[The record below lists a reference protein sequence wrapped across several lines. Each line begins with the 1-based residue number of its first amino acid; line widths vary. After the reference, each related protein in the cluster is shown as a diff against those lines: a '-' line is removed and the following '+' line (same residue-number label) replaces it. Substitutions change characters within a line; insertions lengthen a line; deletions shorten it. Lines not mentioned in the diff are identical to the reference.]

1 MNLLVTGAT
10 GILGRVLVLELLKQ
24 GKSVRA
30 TKREMS
36 NLQEV
41 KKSWDFYTDQAD
53 EYFKKIEWV
62 EVDFEDLDSLRIALE
77 GIEGVYHCSA
87 KVSFYPKDEAEMFK
101 TNIEGTKNLLYI
113 AEEKSVKK
121 FLFVSS
127 IAVFNKINEKGEI
140 DEESDFDGKKQ
151 NSAYALSKY
160 LSEMEV
166 WRAYAEGMNTII
178 INPGVIIGSG
188 NWGKSSGDLFPSFE
202 KSPFSFSGGT
212 AYVDVRD
219 VAKTA
224 VILMEKEKFGE
235 RYIIISENKKYKEV
249 ADKIRQFLGKNESVI
264 LPKFWLNLGYGL
276 NLALGWLF
284 PYLRIISK
292 ENIKML
298 TEFTPISNKKIIK
311 ELNFQFISVKDSL
324 DFHLKNYKNTFS
336 KRN

>member
-1 MNLLVTGAT
+1 MVLVTGAT

-41 KKSWDFYTDQAD
+41 KKSWDFYTSQAD

-77 GIEGVYHCSA
+77 GIEEVYHCSA
-87 KVSFYPKDEAEMFK
+87 KVSFYPKDEAEMLR
-101 TNIEGTKNLLYI
+101 TNVEGAKNLLYI
-113 AEEKSVKK
+113 AEEKLVKK

-127 IAVFNKINEKGEI
+127 IAVFDKTNEHGEI
-140 DEESDFDGKKQ
+140 DEESEFDGKKQ

-160 LSEMEV
+160 FSEMEV

-188 NWGKSSGDLFPSFE
+188 NWGNSSGDLFPSFE

-219 VAKTA
+219 VAKIA

>member
-1 MNLLVTGAT
+1 MVLVTGAT

-30 TKREMS
+30 TKRATS
-36 NLQEV
+36 DISEV
-41 KKSWDFYTDQAD
+41 KKSWDFYTDQS
-53 EYFKKIEWV
+53 EEFFKKIEWV
-62 EVDFEDLDSLRIALE
+62 EVDFEDLDSLRIVLE
-77 GIEGVYHCSA
+77 GVDEVYHCSA

-127 IAVFNKINEKGEI
+127 IAVFDKINEKGEI
-140 DEESDFDGKKQ
+140 DEESGFDEKKQ

-284 PYLRIISK
+284 PHLRIISK
-292 ENIKML
+292 KNIKML

>member
-1 MNLLVTGAT
+1 MVLVTGAT

-30 TKREMS
+30 TKRATS
-36 NLQEV
+36 DISEV
-41 KKSWDFYTDQAD
+41 KKSWDFYTDQS
-53 EYFKKIEWV
+53 EEFFKKIEWV

-77 GIEGVYHCSA
+77 GIEEVYHCSA

-113 AEEKSVKK
+113 VEEKSVKK

-127 IAVFNKINEKGEI
+127 IAVFDKINEKGKI
-140 DEESDFDGKKQ
+140 DEESEFDEKKQ

-166 WRAYAEGMNTII
+166 WRAYAEGINTII

-219 VAKTA
+219 VAKIA

-235 RYIIISENKKYKEV
+235 RYTIISENKKYKEV

-284 PYLRIISK
+284 PHLRIISK
-292 ENIKML
+292 KNIKML

-336 KRN
+336 KKD

>member
-1 MNLLVTGAT
+1 MVLVTGAT

-41 KKSWDFYTDQAD
+41 KKSWNFYTSQAD

-77 GIEGVYHCSA
+77 GIEEVYHCSA

-113 AEEKSVKK
+113 VEEKSVKK

-127 IAVFNKINEKGEI
+127 IAVFDKINEKGEI
-140 DEESDFDGKKQ
+140 DEESGFDEKKQ

-219 VAKTA
+219 VAKIA

>member
-1 MNLLVTGAT
+1 MVLVTGAT

-30 TKREMS
+30 TKRATS
-36 NLQEV
+36 DISEV
-41 KKSWDFYTDQAD
+41 KKSWDFYTDQSD
-53 EYFKKIEWV
+53 EFFKKIEWV
-62 EVDFEDLDSLRIALE
+62 EVDFEDLDSLRIVLE
-77 GIEGVYHCSA
+77 GVDEVYHCSA
-87 KVSFYPKDEAEMFK
+87 KVSFYPKDEAEMLR
-101 TNIEGTKNLLYI
+101 TNVEGTKNLLYI
-113 AEEKSVKK
+113 AEEKLVKK

-127 IAVFNKINEKGEI
+127 IAVFDKTNEHGEI
-140 DEESDFDGKKQ
+140 DEESEFDGKKQ

-160 LSEMEV
+160 FSEMEV
-166 WRAYAEGMNTII
+166 WRAYVEGMNVII

-188 NWGKSSGDLFPSFE
+188 NWGRSSGDLFPSFE

-219 VAKTA
+219 VAKIA

>member
-1 MNLLVTGAT
+1 MLRTNVEGA
-10 GILGRVLVLELLKQ
+10 
-24 GKSVRA
+24 
-30 TKREMS
+30 
-36 NLQEV
+36 
-41 KKSWDFYTDQAD
+41 
-53 EYFKKIEWV
+53 
-62 EVDFEDLDSLRIALE
+62 
-77 GIEGVYHCSA
+77 
-87 KVSFYPKDEAEMFK
+87 
-101 TNIEGTKNLLYI
+101 KNLLYI
-113 AEEKSVKK
+113 AEEKLVKK

-127 IAVFNKINEKGEI
+127 IAVFDKTNEHGEI
-140 DEESDFDGKKQ
+140 DEESEFDGKKQ

-160 LSEMEV
+160 FSEMEV
-166 WRAYAEGMNTII
+166 WRAYVEGMNVII

-188 NWGKSSGDLFPSFE
+188 NWGRSSGDLFPSFE

-219 VAKTA
+219 VAKIA

>member
-1 MNLLVTGAT
+1 MVLVTGAT

-41 KKSWDFYTDQAD
+41 KKSWDFYTSQAD

-77 GIEGVYHCSA
+77 GIEEVYHCSA
-87 KVSFYPKDEAEMFK
+87 KVSFYPKDEAEMLR
-101 TNIEGTKNLLYI
+101 TNVEGAKNLLYI
-113 AEEKSVKK
+113 AEEKLVKK

-127 IAVFNKINEKGEI
+127 IAVFDKTNEHGEI
-140 DEESDFDGKKQ
+140 DEESEFDGKKQ

-160 LSEMEV
+160 FSEMEV

-219 VAKTA
+219 VAKIA

>member
-1 MNLLVTGAT
+1 MVLVTGAT

-41 KKSWDFYTDQAD
+41 KKSWDFYTSQAD

-77 GIEGVYHCSA
+77 GIEEVYHCSA
-87 KVSFYPKDEAEMFK
+87 KVSFYPKDEAEMLR
-101 TNIEGTKNLLYI
+101 TNVEGAKNLLYI
-113 AEEKSVKK
+113 AEEKLVKK

-127 IAVFNKINEKGEI
+127 IAVFDKTNEHGEI
-140 DEESDFDGKKQ
+140 DEESEFDGKKQ

-160 LSEMEV
+160 FSEMEV
-166 WRAYAEGMNTII
+166 WRAYVEGMNVII

-188 NWGKSSGDLFPSFE
+188 NWGRSSGDLFPSFE

-219 VAKTA
+219 VAKIA

-336 KRN
+336 KKD

>member
-1 MNLLVTGAT
+1 MVLVTGAT

-30 TKREMS
+30 TKRATS
-36 NLQEV
+36 DISEV
-41 KKSWDFYTDQAD
+41 KKSWDFYTDQS
-53 EYFKKIEWV
+53 EEFFKKIEWV

-77 GIEGVYHCSA
+77 GIEEVYHCSA

-113 AEEKSVKK
+113 VEEKSVKK

-127 IAVFNKINEKGEI
+127 IAVFDKINEKGKI
-140 DEESDFDGKKQ
+140 DEESEFDEKKQ

-166 WRAYAEGMNTII
+166 WRAYAEGINTII

-235 RYIIISENKKYKEV
+235 RYTIISENKKYKEV

-336 KRN
+336 KKD

>member
-1 MNLLVTGAT
+1 MVLVTGAT

-30 TKREMS
+30 TKRKMS

-41 KKSWDFYTDQAD
+41 KKSWDFYTSQAD

-62 EVDFEDLDSLRIALE
+62 EVDFENFDSLRIALE
-77 GIEGVYHCSA
+77 GIEEVYHCSA

-113 AEEKSVKK
+113 AEEESVKK

-127 IAVFNKINEKGEI
+127 IAVFDKINEKGEI
-140 DEESDFDGKKQ
+140 DEESEFDGKKQ
-151 NSAYALSKY
+151 NSVYALSKY

-202 KSPFSFSGGT
+202 KSPFSISGGT

-219 VAKTA
+219 VAKIA

>member
-1 MNLLVTGAT
+1 MVLVTGAT

-41 KKSWDFYTDQAD
+41 KKSWDFYTSQAD

-77 GIEGVYHCSA
+77 GIEEVYHCSA
-87 KVSFYPKDEAEMFK
+87 KVSFYPKDEAEMLR
-101 TNIEGTKNLLYI
+101 TNVEGAKNLLYI
-113 AEEKSVKK
+113 AEEKLVKK

-127 IAVFNKINEKGEI
+127 IAVFDKTNEHGEI
-140 DEESDFDGKKQ
+140 DEESEFDGKKQ

-160 LSEMEV
+160 FSEMEV

-219 VAKTA
+219 VAKIA

-336 KRN
+336 KKD

>member
-1 MNLLVTGAT
+1 MVLVTGAT

>member
-1 MNLLVTGAT
+1 MVLVTGAT

-24 GKSVRA
+24 GKTVRA

-41 KKSWDFYTDQAD
+41 KKSWDFYTSQTD

-77 GIEGVYHCSA
+77 GIEEVYHCSA

-113 AEEKSVKK
+113 VEEKSVKK

-127 IAVFNKINEKGEI
+127 IAVFDKINEKGKI
-140 DEESDFDGKKQ
+140 DEESEFDEKKQ

-166 WRAYAEGMNTII
+166 WRAYAEGINTII

-219 VAKTA
+219 VAKIA

-235 RYIIISENKKYKEV
+235 RYTIISENKKYKEV

-284 PYLRIISK
+284 PHLRIISK
-292 ENIKML
+292 KNIKML

-336 KRN
+336 KKD

>member
-1 MNLLVTGAT
+1 MVLVTGAT

-30 TKREMS
+30 TKRATS
-36 NLQEV
+36 DISEV
-41 KKSWDFYTDQAD
+41 KKSWDFYTSQAD

-77 GIEGVYHCSA
+77 GIEEVYHCSA
-87 KVSFYPKDEAEMFK
+87 KVSFYPKDEAEMLR
-101 TNIEGTKNLLYI
+101 TNVEGAKNLLYI
-113 AEEKSVKK
+113 AEEKLVKK

-127 IAVFNKINEKGEI
+127 IAVFDKINEKGEI
-140 DEESDFDGKKQ
+140 DEESEFDGKKQ
-151 NSAYALSKY
+151 NSVYALSKY
-160 LSEMEV
+160 FSEMEV

-219 VAKTA
+219 VAKIA

>member
-1 MNLLVTGAT
+1 MEFLH
-10 GILGRVLVLELLKQ
+10 
-24 GKSVRA
+24 
-30 TKREMS
+30 
-36 NLQEV
+36 
-41 KKSWDFYTDQAD
+41 
-53 EYFKKIEWV
+53 KKIEWV

-77 GIEGVYHCSA
+77 GIEEVYHCSA

-113 AEEKSVKK
+113 VEEKSVKK

-127 IAVFNKINEKGEI
+127 IAVFDKINEKGEI
-140 DEESDFDGKKQ
+140 DEESGFDEKKQ

-219 VAKTA
+219 VAKIA

-324 DFHLKNYKNTFS
+324 DFYLKNYKNTFS

>member
-1 MNLLVTGAT
+1 MVLVTGAT

-41 KKSWDFYTDQAD
+41 KKSWNFYTSQAD

-77 GIEGVYHCSA
+77 GIEEVYHCSA

-113 AEEKSVKK
+113 VEEKSVKK

-127 IAVFNKINEKGEI
+127 IAVFDKINEKGEI
-140 DEESDFDGKKQ
+140 DEESGFDEKKQ

-219 VAKTA
+219 VAKIA

-276 NLALGWLF
+276 NLASGWLF

-324 DFHLKNYKNTFS
+324 DFYLKNYKNTFS

>member
-1 MNLLVTGAT
+1 MVLVTGAT

-41 KKSWDFYTDQAD
+41 KKSWNFYTSQAD

-77 GIEGVYHCSA
+77 GIEEVYHCSA

-127 IAVFNKINEKGEI
+127 IAVFDKINEKGKI
-140 DEESDFDGKKQ
+140 DEESGFDGKKQ

-224 VILMEKEKFGE
+224 VILMEKETFGE

>member
-1 MNLLVTGAT
+1 MVLVTGAT

-30 TKREMS
+30 TKRATS
-36 NLQEV
+36 DISEV
-41 KKSWDFYTDQAD
+41 KKSWDFYTDQS
-53 EYFKKIEWV
+53 EEFFKKIEWV
-62 EVDFEDLDSLRIALE
+62 EVDFEDLDSLRIVLE
-77 GIEGVYHCSA
+77 GIEEVYHCSA

-127 IAVFNKINEKGEI
+127 IAVFDKINEKGKI
-140 DEESDFDGKKQ
+140 DEESGFDGKKQ

>member
-1 MNLLVTGAT
+1 MVLVTGAT

-30 TKREMS
+30 TKRATS
-36 NLQEV
+36 DISEV
-41 KKSWDFYTDQAD
+41 KKSWDFYTDQS
-53 EYFKKIEWV
+53 EEFFKKIEWV

-77 GIEGVYHCSA
+77 GIEEVYHCSA

-113 AEEKSVKK
+113 VEEKSVKK

-127 IAVFNKINEKGEI
+127 IAVFDKINEKGKI
-140 DEESDFDGKKQ
+140 DEESEFDEKKQ

-166 WRAYAEGMNTII
+166 WRAYAEGINTII

-219 VAKTA
+219 VAKIA

-235 RYIIISENKKYKEV
+235 RYTIISENKKYKEV

-298 TEFTPISNKKIIK
+298 TEFTLISNKKIIK

-336 KRN
+336 KKD

>member
-1 MNLLVTGAT
+1 MVLVTGAT

-41 KKSWDFYTDQAD
+41 KKSWDFYTNQTD

-77 GIEGVYHCSA
+77 GIEEVYHCSA
-87 KVSFYPKDEAEMFK
+87 KVSFYPEDEVEMFK

-127 IAVFNKINEKGEI
+127 IAVFDKINEKGEI

-219 VAKTA
+219 VAKIA

>member
-1 MNLLVTGAT
+1 MVLVTGAT

-41 KKSWDFYTDQAD
+41 KKSWDFYTSQAD

-77 GIEGVYHCSA
+77 GIEEVYHCSA
-87 KVSFYPKDEAEMFK
+87 KVSFYPKDEAEMLR
-101 TNIEGTKNLLYI
+101 TNVEGAKNLLYI
-113 AEEKSVKK
+113 AEEKLVKK

-127 IAVFNKINEKGEI
+127 IAVFDKTNEHGEI
-140 DEESDFDGKKQ
+140 DEESEFDGKKQ

-160 LSEMEV
+160 FSEMEV
-166 WRAYAEGMNTII
+166 WRAYVEGMNVII

-219 VAKTA
+219 VAKIA

>member
-1 MNLLVTGAT
+1 MVLVTGAT

-30 TKREMS
+30 TKRKMS

-41 KKSWDFYTDQAD
+41 KKSWDFYTSQAD

-62 EVDFEDLDSLRIALE
+62 EVDFENFDSLRIALE
-77 GIEGVYHCSA
+77 GIEEVYHCSA

-113 AEEKSVKK
+113 AEEESVKK

-127 IAVFNKINEKGEI
+127 IAVFDKINEKGEI
-140 DEESDFDGKKQ
+140 DEESEFDGKKQ
-151 NSAYALSKY
+151 NSVYALSKY

-219 VAKTA
+219 VAKIA

>member
-1 MNLLVTGAT
+1 MVLVTGAT

-41 KKSWDFYTDQAD
+41 KKSWDFYTSQAD

-77 GIEGVYHCSA
+77 GIEEVYHCSA

-127 IAVFNKINEKGEI
+127 IAVFDKINEKGKI
-140 DEESDFDGKKQ
+140 DEESGFDGKKQ

-219 VAKTA
+219 VAKIA

>member
-1 MNLLVTGAT
+1 MVLVTGAT

-41 KKSWDFYTDQAD
+41 KKSWNFYTSQAD

-62 EVDFEDLDSLRIALE
+62 EVDFEDLDSLRIVLE
-77 GIEGVYHCSA
+77 GIEEVYHCSA

-127 IAVFNKINEKGEI
+127 IAVFDKINEKGKI
-140 DEESDFDGKKQ
+140 DEESGFDGKKQ

-166 WRAYAEGMNTII
+166 WRTYAEGMNTII

-188 NWGKSSGDLFPSFE
+188 NWGKSSGGLFPSFE
-202 KSPFSFSGGT
+202 KSPFSFGGGT

-219 VAKTA
+219 VAKIA
-224 VILMEKEKFGE
+224 VILMEKETFGE

>member
-1 MNLLVTGAT
+1 MVLVTGAT

-41 KKSWDFYTDQAD
+41 KKSWDFYTSQTD

-77 GIEGVYHCSA
+77 GIKEVYHCSA

-127 IAVFNKINEKGEI
+127 IAVFDKINEKGEI
-140 DEESDFDGKKQ
+140 NEESEFDEKKQ

-160 LSEMEV
+160 LSEMEI

-202 KSPFSFSGGT
+202 KSLFSFSGGT

-219 VAKTA
+219 VAKIA

>member
-1 MNLLVTGAT
+1 MVLVTGAT

-41 KKSWDFYTDQAD
+41 KKSWDFYTSQTD

-62 EVDFEDLDSLRIALE
+62 EVDFEDFDSLRIALE
-77 GIEGVYHCSA
+77 GIEEVYHCSV
-87 KVSFYPKDEAEMFK
+87 KVSFYPKDEVEMFK

-127 IAVFNKINEKGEI
+127 IAVFDKINEKGEI

-188 NWGKSSGDLFPSFE
+188 NWGKSSGGLFPSFE

-219 VAKTA
+219 VAKIA
-224 VILMEKEKFGE
+224 IILMEKEKFGE

-249 ADKIRQFLGKNESVI
+249 ADKIRRFLGKNESVI

-298 TEFTPISNKKIIK
+298 TEFTLISNKKIIK

-336 KRN
+336 KKD

>member
-1 MNLLVTGAT
+1 MVLVTGAT

-24 GKSVRA
+24 GKSVSA

-41 KKSWDFYTDQAD
+41 KKSWDFYTSQAD

-77 GIEGVYHCSA
+77 GIEEVYHCSA
-87 KVSFYPKDEAEMFK
+87 KVSFYPKDEAEMLR
-101 TNIEGTKNLLYI
+101 TNVEGAKNLLYI
-113 AEEKSVKK
+113 AEEKLVKK

-127 IAVFNKINEKGEI
+127 IAVFDKTNEHGEI
-140 DEESDFDGKKQ
+140 DEESEFDGKKQ

-160 LSEMEV
+160 FSEMEV
-166 WRAYAEGMNTII
+166 WRAYVEGMNVII

-188 NWGKSSGDLFPSFE
+188 NWGRSSGDLFPSFE

-219 VAKTA
+219 VAKIA

>member
-1 MNLLVTGAT
+1 MVLVTGAT

-77 GIEGVYHCSA
+77 GIEEVYHCSA

-121 FLFVSS
+121 VLFVSS

>member
-1 MNLLVTGAT
+1 MVLVTGAT

-41 KKSWDFYTDQAD
+41 KKSWNFYTSQAD

-77 GIEGVYHCSA
+77 GIEEVYHCSA

-127 IAVFNKINEKGEI
+127 IAVFDKINEKGKI
-140 DEESDFDGKKQ
+140 NEESEFDEKKQ

-160 LSEMEV
+160 LSEMEI

-219 VAKTA
+219 VAKIA

>member
-1 MNLLVTGAT
+1 MEIGGKVVE
-10 GILGRVLVLELLKQ
+10 IYFPVLK
-24 GKSVRA
+24 KVRFH
-30 TKREMS
+30 
-36 NLQEV
+36 L
-41 KKSWDFYTDQAD
+41 
-53 EYFKKIEWV
+53 
-62 EVDFEDLDSLRIALE
+62 
-77 GIEGVYHCSA
+77 
-87 KVSFYPKDEAEMFK
+87 AE
-101 TNIEGTKNLLYI
+101 
-113 AEEKSVKK
+113 
-121 FLFVSS
+121 
-127 IAVFNKINEKGEI
+127 
-140 DEESDFDGKKQ
+140 
-151 NSAYALSKY
+151 
-160 LSEMEV
+160 
-166 WRAYAEGMNTII
+166 
-178 INPGVIIGSG
+178 
-188 NWGKSSGDLFPSFE
+188 
-202 KSPFSFSGGT
+202 GT

-219 VAKTA
+219 VAKIA
-224 VILMEKEKFGE
+224 VVLMEKEKFGE

>member
-1 MNLLVTGAT
+1 MVLVTGAT

-41 KKSWDFYTDQAD
+41 KKSWNFYTSQAD

-62 EVDFEDLDSLRIALE
+62 EVDFEDLDSLRIVLE
-77 GIEGVYHCSA
+77 GIEEVYHCSA

-127 IAVFNKINEKGEI
+127 IAVVDKINEKGKI
-140 DEESDFDGKKQ
+140 DEESGFDGKKQ

>member
-1 MNLLVTGAT
+1 MVLVTGAT

-30 TKREMS
+30 TKRATS
-36 NLQEV
+36 DISEV
-41 KKSWDFYTDQAD
+41 KKSWDFYTDQS
-53 EYFKKIEWV
+53 EEFFKKIEWV

-77 GIEGVYHCSA
+77 GIEEVYHCSA

-113 AEEKSVKK
+113 VEEKSVKK

-127 IAVFNKINEKGEI
+127 IAVFDKINEKGKI
-140 DEESDFDGKKQ
+140 DEESEFDEKKQ

-166 WRAYAEGMNTII
+166 WRAYAEGINTII

-219 VAKTA
+219 VAKIA

-235 RYIIISENKKYKEV
+235 RYTIISENKKYKEV

-336 KRN
+336 KKD